1 MLENIISRLLKD
13 KVGGLCAMSAIYPVL
28 GFTHPLSSII
38 HFLGAIFFTYLA
50 YFLIRRGKE
59 SSIRLVSLAV
69 FSGSCI
75 FLLLVSGVYHLLTTN
90 GAAHTVFQRLD
101 HAAIFLVIAAT
112 FTPIH
117 CILFTGFLR
126 WGFIVIVWVLAISGL
141 VVKTIF
147 FTTIPEWL
155 GLSFYLGLG
164 WMGLFMGYKLW
175 QRYGFAF
182 IRPLVLGG
190 IFYTVGAVIE
200 YHHKLII
207 LPGIIG
213 PHEILHMAVL
223 LGIGFQWWFIVKAL
237 DQVPSIK

>member
-1 MLENIISRLLKD
+1 MID
-13 KVGGLCAMSAIYPVL
+13 IYRIP

-38 HFLGAIFFTYLA
+38 HFLGAIFFTYMA
-50 YFLIRRGKE
+50 YFLIRRGKG
-59 SSIRLVSLAV
+59 SSIRIVSLVV
-69 FSGSCI
+69 FTSSCV
-75 FLLLVSGVYHLLTTN
+75 FLLLISAVYHLLETS
-90 GAAHTVFQRLD
+90 GPAHAVFQRLD
-101 HAAIFLVIAAT
+101 HAAIFLVIAGT

-126 WGFIVIVWVLAISGL
+126 WGFLIIVWVLAISGL

-182 IRPLVLGG
+182 IRPLVIGG
-190 IFYTVGAVIE
+190 ICYTVGAIIE
-200 YHHKLII
+200 YQHKLII
-207 LPGIIG
+207 LTGILG
-213 PHEILHMAVL
+213 PHEILHIAVL
-223 LGIGFQWWFIVKAL
+223 AGIGFQWWFIIKAMDRFPNKSTNL
-237 DQVPSIK
+237 SRDNI

>member
-1 MLENIISRLLKD
+1 
-13 KVGGLCAMSAIYPVL
+13 MSAIYPVL

-38 HFLGAIFFTYLA
+38 HFLGALFFTYQANFML
-50 YFLIRRGKE
+50 RRAKG
-59 SSIRLVSLAV
+59 SRIRLISLAV

-75 FLLLVSGVYHLLTTN
+75 FLLLVSAIYHLLATT

-101 HAAIFLVIAAT
+101 HAAIFLVIAGT

-126 WGFIVIVWVLAISGL
+126 WGFLVIVWVLAISGL
-141 VVKTIF
+141 IVKTIF

-164 WMGLFMGYKLW
+164 WMGLFMGFHLW
-175 QRYGFAF
+175 RSYGFAF

-190 IFYTVGAVIE
+190 IFYTVGAIIE
-200 YHHKLII
+200 YHQKLTL

-213 PHEILHMAVL
+213 PHEILHIAVL
-223 LGIGFQWWFIVKAL
+223 LGIGFQWWFIVKTL
-237 DQVPSIK
+237 DQVPNIK

>member
-1 MLENIISRLLKD
+1 MID
-13 KVGGLCAMSAIYPVL
+13 IYSVP

-38 HFLGAIFFTYLA
+38 HFIGALFFTYLA
-50 YFLIRRGKE
+50 YFLIRRGKG
-59 SSIRLVSLAV
+59 SSIRIISLVI
-69 FSGSCI
+69 FSSSCI
-75 FLLLVSGVYHLLTTN
+75 FLLLMSAVYHLLETSGT
-90 GAAHTVFQRLD
+90 AHAVFQRLD
-101 HAAIFLVIAAT
+101 HAAIFLVIAGT

-126 WGFIVIVWVLAISGL
+126 WGFLIIVWVLAISGL
-141 VVKTIF
+141 VLKTVF

-182 IRPLVLGG
+182 IRPLVIGG
-190 IFYTVGAVIE
+190 ICYTAGALIE
-200 YHHKLII
+200 YQHKLIL

-213 PHEILHMAVL
+213 PHEILHIAVL
-223 LGIGFQWWFIVKAL
+223 AGIGFQWWFIVKAM
-237 DQVPSIK
+237 DRFPVIK

>member
-1 MLENIISRLLKD
+1 MID
-13 KVGGLCAMSAIYPVL
+13 IYSVP

-38 HFLGAIFFTYLA
+38 HFLGALFFTYLA
-50 YFLIRRGKE
+50 YFLIRRGKG
-59 SSIRLVSLAV
+59 SSIRIISLVI
-69 FSGSCI
+69 FSSACI
-75 FLLLVSGVYHLLTTN
+75 FLLLMSAVYHLLETSGT
-90 GAAHTVFQRLD
+90 AHAVFQRLD
-101 HAAIFLVIAAT
+101 HAAIFLVIAGT

-126 WGFIVIVWVLAISGL
+126 WGFLIIVWVLAISGL
-141 VVKTIF
+141 VLKTVF

-182 IRPLVLGG
+182 IRPLVIGG
-190 IFYTVGAVIE
+190 ICYTAGALIE
-200 YHHKLII
+200 YQHKLIL

-213 PHEILHMAVL
+213 PHEILHIAVL
-223 LGIGFQWWFIVKAL
+223 AGIGFQWWFIIKAM
-237 DQVPSIK
+237 DRFPVIK